1 MTITI
6 PTTLNDITI
15 SDLVKWENSEKS
27 DNNLIEIFCNV
38 SDASIIPLSEHKEI
52 IEMLTTVLDS
62 TATFYQ
68 TFQYKGINF
77 GFIPKLEAMTAG
89 EFIDF
94 EEYAK
99 TPENWHKALSVIY
112 RPLTK
117 RTKNFYEKE
126 GKEFYD
132 IEPYLESHDF
142 FVDAP
147 CDIYLGAM
155 VFFYNLGNDLTNAM
169 LDYSQKV
176 LKKQAQSNQTS
187 IKSGVGL
194 WLYERLQNLKKKT
207 LPVF

>member
-6 PTTLNDITI
+6 PTTLNDITL
-15 SDLVKWENSEKS
+15 SNLVKWEQSDKSEAA
-27 DNNLIEIFCNV
+27 LIQIFCNITDV
-38 SDASIIPLSEHKEI
+38 SIIPISEYKDITEI
-52 IEMLTTVLDS
+52 LTTVLNS
-62 TATFYQ
+62 TPKFYE

-89 EFIDF
+89 EYIDF

-99 TPENWHKALSVIY
+99 TPDNWHKALSILY

-132 IEPYLESHDF
+132 IEPYTESHDF
-142 FVDAP
+142 FIDAP
-147 CDIYLGAM
+147 CDVYLGAM

-176 LKKQAQSNQTS
+176 LKKQAQLNQTS
-187 IKSGVGL
+187 IKNGVGSFL
-194 WLYERLQNLKKKT
+194 CVLLRNWKKKI
-207 LPVF
+207 PQAF